1 MQAVYNT
8 PCDSSDVNFTKD
20 FTRAFKYTAASAFGI
35 AYQRISVKYV
45 LCGSLVVSY
54 IIAPQVD
61 DDPVLG
67 SVPNQVETRSIQA
80 DIARA
85 IDTGI
90 IGKMLQVTVN
100 NSATGGITVLP
111 VQSVTVANH
120 KAHGRAR
127 AFTASTPSPS
137 KSLNKGRDATVS
149 AIIGVVCVAAMVVA
163 AVSLLCSSSSA
174 KAMP

>member
-1 MQAVYNT
+1 
-8 PCDSSDVNFTKD
+8 
-20 FTRAFKYTAASAFGI
+20 
-35 AYQRISVKYV
+35 
-45 LCGSLVVSY
+45 
-54 IIAPQVD
+54 
-61 DDPVLG
+61 
-67 SVPNQVETRSIQA
+67 
-80 DIARA
+80 
-85 IDTGI
+85 
-90 IGKMLQVTVN
+90 MLQVTVN